1 MNKRRIRDGLYG
13 FMLAGFLC
21 LLALMLASACQPAE
35 QARQAEPAEPTM
47 ELQVLVNDNFIDVMD
62 DQVIGH
68 VKLHHFVSK
77 SRVHRITDM
86 DACLV
91 FYVVGD
97 LATSVHPVTE
107 SMTNSFGK
115 LEHCNR

>member
-35 QARQAEPAEPTM
+35 QARQAEPAEPEAVPTM

-62 DQVIGH
+62 IQSIGKLNW
-68 VKLHHFVSK
+68 VKVF
-77 SRVHRITDM
+77 RITDM
-86 DACLV
+86 DACLT
-91 FYVVGD
+91 FYVYGGSI
-97 LATSVHPVTE
+97 TSPVPVTE
-107 SMTNSFGK
+107 TMTNSLGR